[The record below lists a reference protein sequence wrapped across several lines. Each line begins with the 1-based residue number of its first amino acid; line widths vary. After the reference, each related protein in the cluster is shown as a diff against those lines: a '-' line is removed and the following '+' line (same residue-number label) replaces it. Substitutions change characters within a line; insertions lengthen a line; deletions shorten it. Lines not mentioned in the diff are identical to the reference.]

1 MTSQW
6 PHTPPH
12 QTPPHQTP
20 QHQIPPQQ
28 APPQGPNQYG
38 AYPPPMPK
46 PERPAPVDV
55 GTAAQ
60 LLWVVAVLGVI
71 QAVAAM
77 VLVVREKSTFVDELM
92 TNPSVKSG
100 EVAMTRENVEML
112 FYVGI
117 AVTGVVILLL
127 TGLFV
132 LFVHFMRKGRNW
144 ARTLLTVVSVTM
156 VVWTVPV
163 LFGIGS
169 DGSNIALAVGGVQIL
184 QAVVAVGAV
193 VLMHRKDSNG
203 YFSKLPAS

>member
-6 PHTPPH
+6 P
-12 QTPPHQTP
+12 QTPPQQT
-20 QHQIPPQQ
+20 PPQQ
-28 APPQGPNQYG
+28 TPPQGPNPHG
-38 AYPPPMPK
+38 LPYPPPVPQPK
-46 PERPAPVDV
+46 PDRPAPVDV

-77 VLVVREKSTFVDELM
+77 ALVVGEKSTFVDELM
-92 TNPSVKSG
+92 TNPKVKSG

-117 AVTGVVILLL
+117 AVTGVLILLL

-169 DGSNIALAVGGVQIL
+169 DGSSIALAIGGVQIL

-193 VLMHRKDSNG
+193 VLMHRKDSNS
-203 YFSKLPAS
+203 YFSKLPPS

>member
-1 MTSQW
+1 MTQQW
-6 PHTPPH
+6 PPTPH
-12 QTPPHQTP
+12 QAPHQ
-20 QHQIPPQQ
+20 
-28 APPQGPNQYG
+28 QGPAPQNFP
-38 AYPPPMPK
+38 YPPPVPQQK

-60 LLWVVAVLGVI
+60 LLWAVAGLGLI
-71 QAVAAM
+71 QALAAM
-77 VLVVREKSTFVDELM
+77 VFVVGEKSTFVDELM
-92 TNPSVKSG
+92 KNPSVTSG
-100 EVAMTRENVEML
+100 EVDMSRDSVESL

-117 AVTGVVILLL
+117 GFTVVLMLIL

-144 ARTLLTVVSVTM
+144 ARMLLTIACVMM

-169 DGSNIALAVGGVQIL
+169 DGSRTALALGGVQIL

-193 VLMHRKDSNG
+193 VLMHRKDANS
-203 YFSKLPAS
+203 YFLRLPPSAE